1 MTNQQQ
7 QQHIDPFNRSVITSS
22 SAHGNE
28 TVNSSTTTLSNSNG
42 TSTPTPIPTLQSS
55 QRTSDDDRK
64 TFEEVDHLKDHSL
77 EKGDHR
83 RESDPDSEEPLSRR
97 GSFGDEV
104 VMESGFR
111 GYLVVF
117 GGFLVILAFIGYVS
131 IYGIFQSKYNEIY
144 GARGQTA
151 SSISFVGS
159 LASGFQFGFTIIA
172 GPAMNRF
179 GHKIILWLGCIIGSL
194 GLLLASWCT
203 ELWQL
208 YLTQGVMFG
217 IGASFL
223 NIAATAIP
231 PLWYDKN
238 RGLAMGICFCGAGVG
253 GLILGFVIPALI
265 NAVDIYWTLRIFAI
279 FHFVCTAFAAIV
291 MRAPRQLSGPPV
303 EVKREVMNWSIL
315 KDGGFIL
322 WILAAVLFGFAYVIP
337 FAYVPSFAKDV
348 VGLDSNVQGGQLL
361 AIMSGANAIGR
372 ILIGIAGDRLG
383 AIPVAAVSFIAAGA
397 SCFIWMFS
405 TTHGAL
411 IGFSIVY
418 GFFSG
423 AFFTMIASITAN
435 IVGLNDL
442 GSGLTIIYLVNTPGN
457 LFTLPIAGRIFEN
470 AGNYKAMI
478 GYNAAMYLAGGVV
491 LFSLLAYHH
500 CTKRVRPQ
508 TKKYIADLALFALSQ
523 AAFYYAFKYIIS
535 SMDPLKTKKKDAH
548 EKSAK
553 VLDRLGHRDI
563 KLNEYE
569 QVIASEVIHPEDIK
583 VDFDQIGGLDP
594 IIRSLRESVILPLNH
609 PALFT
614 SASGLLGAPK
624 GVLLYGPPG
633 CGKTMLAKALAKE
646 SGATFIN
653 MHVSTLTDKWFGESN
668 KLVAALFS
676 LAHKMQP
683 AIIFIDEI
691 DSFLRERRSNDH
703 EITSMMKAEF
713 MSMWDGLTTGED
725 TRIIVLGA
733 TNRPNDI
740 DSAILRRMPKRFAI
754 KLPSEEQRM
763 NILKL
768 MLAKTKIDPNFDF
781 RKLVQKTA
789 GFSGSD
795 LKEACRNAS
804 MLPLRE
810 YLRGKGSDTKGA
822 LDGVVLDR
830 EEVRA
835 LRLSDFFQHD
845 SNEESSSHVILEQ
858 TDLD

>member
-1 MTNQQQ
+1 MSNNLG
-7 QQHIDPFNRSVITSS
+7 PFDRANEATATS
-22 SAHGNE
+22 
-28 TVNSSTTTLSNSNG
+28 NSSTTTVYAPPPPTESLPALYQENDTINKGSINS
-42 TSTPTPIPTLQSS
+42 SRSS
-55 QRTSDDDRK
+55 ISKVEENEQRQQQTAGVNA
-64 TFEEVDHLKDHSL
+64 TFQD
-77 EKGDHR
+77 G
-83 RESDPDSEEPLSRR
+83 
-97 GSFGDEV
+97 V
-104 VMESGFR
+104 VMESGRR
-111 GYLVVF
+111 GILVVF
-117 GGFLVILAFIGYVS
+117 GGFLTIMAFIGYVS

-144 GARGQTA
+144 GVQGKSA

-159 LASGFQFGFTIIA
+159 LASGFQFGFTIFA
-172 GPAMNRF
+172 GPIMHKF
-179 GHKIILWLGCIIGSL
+179 GYKVTLWGGAIISSL

-217 IGASFL
+217 IGASLL
-223 NIAATAIP
+223 NLACTAIP
-231 PLWYDKN
+231 SLWYNKN
-238 RGLAMGICFCGAGVG
+238 RGLAMGICFCGAGIG
-253 GLILGFVIPALI
+253 GLAFGFIIPALI
-265 NAVDIYWTLRIFAI
+265 NSVDIYWTLRIFAI
-279 FHFVCTAFAAIV
+279 FHFLCTGFSASV
-291 MRAPRQLSGPPV
+291 MRAPRQIAGPPV
-303 EVKREVMNWSIL
+303 EKAKESINLAVL
-315 KDGGFIL
+315 KDKGFLL
-322 WILAAVLFGFAYVIP
+322 WFFAALLFGFAYVVP
-337 FAYVPSFAKDV
+337 FAYVPSYAQDV
-348 VGLDSNVQGGQLL
+348 IGLDSNVQGGQLL
-361 AIMSGANAIGR
+361 AIMSGANAVGR
-372 ILIGIAGDRLG
+372 IIIGVTGDRLG
-383 AIPVAAVSFIAAGA
+383 PIPVAGFCFIAAGA
-397 SCFIWMFS
+397 SMFVWM
-405 TTHGAL
+405 TAMTHGAL
-411 IGFSIVY
+411 IGFSVMY

-423 AFFTMIASITAN
+423 AFFTLIASITAN
-435 IVGLNDL
+435 IVGLEQL
-442 GSGLTIIYLVNTPGN
+442 GSGLTLVYIVNTPGN
-457 LFTLPIAGRIFEN
+457 LFTLPIAGKIVEET
-470 AGNYKAMI
+470 GSYKPMI
-478 GYNAAMYLAGGVV
+478 GYNAAMYFGGGVLLFV
-491 LFSLLAYHH
+491 LVFVNKYTRKSFFHSTQPHTHIFTLAMQ
-500 CTKRVRPQ
+500 PQ

-583 VDFDQIGGLDP
+583 VDFEQIGGLDP

-676 LAHKMQP
+676 LATKMQP

-754 KLPSEEQRM
+754 KLPSDEQRM

-768 MLAKTKIDPNFDF
+768 MLGETKLEDGFDY
-781 RKLVQKTA
+781 RTLVRKTA

-810 YLRGKGSDTKGA
+810 YLRGKGSDTKGG
-822 LDGVVLDR
+822 LDNVVLDR
-830 EEVRA
+830 DEVRA
-835 LRLSDFFQHD
+835 LRLTDFFQHEA
-845 SNEESSSHVILEQ
+845 NEESSSHVILEQ
-858 TDLD
+858 DPVD